1 MNVLVMGGTRFNGL
15 ALVRELVKHGHRVTA
30 FNRGRTAAHL
40 PPEVQRV
47 YGDRQ
52 DHSQLRESLGARDFD
67 CIFDLSAYT
76 PDDVRSMAEAFDGRC
91 GHYIFASSTVIY
103 GATSIFPITEDFPLE
118 PEQSDYGR
126 NKIECERYLVDA
138 YRRRGFPASIVPF
151 SMVYGPNNFL
161 PDREQRMIMRLLL
174 GRKILIPGRGT
185 TLNQMGHVEDL
196 ARGLRMMMGNPRTF
210 GLRYNLTGKDY
221 YTDEVYVDLHA
232 EALGAEARKVFVPA
246 EVMDELWKE
255 IPGSRRVTEVSTPT
269 YSPPAAGAVRV
280 SGASSIFAINR
291 LAPFIHHWD
300 ANVVFSIDRLRA
312 HTGWEP
318 EYTTRSAIAQTCDW
332 FRQEG
337 LEKKLEFDF
346 SAEDSLLVQLGQ

>member
-1 MNVLVMGGTRFNGL
+1 MAVGGRTQRGARVGLCPSFGERGTLCNERIGHGRHTVHGL

-103 GATSIFPITEDFPLE
+103 GATSMFPITEDFPLE

-138 YRRRGFPASIVPF
+138 YRRRA
-151 SMVYGPNNFL
+151 
-161 PDREQRMIMRLLL
+161 
-174 GRKILIPGRGT
+174 
-185 TLNQMGHVEDL
+185 
-196 ARGLRMMMGNPRTF
+196 
-210 GLRYNLTGKDY
+210 
-221 YTDEVYVDLHA
+221 
-232 EALGAEARKVFVPA
+232 
-246 EVMDELWKE
+246 
-255 IPGSRRVTEVSTPT
+255 SRRASCRSPWSTPEQL
-269 YSPPAAGAVRV
+269 PAR
-280 SGASSIFAINR
+280 
-291 LAPFIHHWD
+291 P
-300 ANVVFSIDRLRA
+300 
-312 HTGWEP
+312 
-318 EYTTRSAIAQTCDW
+318 
-332 FRQEG
+332 
-337 LEKKLEFDF
+337 
-346 SAEDSLLVQLGQ
+346 